1 MFRIFSRAG
10 GNSSL
15 FEPILRA
22 GSATSGGTVARALS
36 GHLATSAKPGIFL
49 ILLALVLTGCGGG
62 GGSGAQSASSPAESG
77 FEDAGVSSP
86 SETGGREDAA
96 SSGTAA
102 SSSAAASAGAAAA
115 PSGAGERAD
124 GGSRVALPGFD
135 GEKIVKTAELGV
147 RAEDVRESA
156 SRAQEVASR
165 FGGSVTSSRVD
176 GGDGTVSADLVLSV
190 PSGEFEAVL
199 DELRGL
205 GEVTTDN
212 VGGEDVTE
220 EFVDLQSRERNLL
233 AAEGSLLR
241 LYDEAESVDDALSV
255 ERELT
260 DLRGQIEVVQGRI
273 QYLED
278 RTTTSRIALAIQPP
292 EKLAET
298 RPALEPARAVSTA
311 WNASL
316 AFLGT
321 VAGAVLSVVVFGWW
335 LAPALVAAAIFWRRR
350 NRHAGPA
357 AGP

>member
-1 MFRIFSRAG
+1 MFKIFSRTG
-10 GNSSL
+10 GNPYQP
-15 FEPILRA
+15 ERVLRA
-22 GSATSGGTVARALS
+22 APATPVVTVFHTLL
-36 GHLATSAKPGIFL
+36 GHLATSAKLGILFL
-49 ILLALVLTGCGGG
+49 LLALTLTGCGGG
-62 GGSGAQSASSPAESG
+62 GGGSGAQPAGSSAGYASE
-77 FEDAGVSSP
+77 EAGVAAP
-86 SETGGREDAA
+86 SGTGVGENAA
-96 SSGTAA
+96 SADM
-102 SSSAAASAGAAAA
+102 AASAGSAAA
-115 PSGAGERAD
+115 PSSAGGEERVEGGARA
-124 GGSRVALPGFD
+124 SLPGFD
-135 GEKIVKTAELGV
+135 GEKIAKTAELAV

-156 SRAQEVASR
+156 SGAQEVAAR
-165 FGGSVTSSRVD
+165 FGGSVASSRIN

-190 PSGEFEAVL
+190 PSGEFEAAL

-205 GEVTTDN
+205 GEVIIDN

-233 AAEGSLLR
+233 AAERSLLR
-241 LYDEAESVDDALSV
+241 LYDEAESVDDALSI

-278 RTTTSRIALAIQPP
+278 RTTTSRIALEIQPP
-292 EKLAET
+292 EKLAEV

-335 LAPALVAAAIFWRRR
+335 LAPALVGAAIFWRRR
-350 NRHAGPA
+350 TRQTGPTT
-357 AGP
+357 GP